1 MNNIS
6 KNRGIVFWI
15 TGLPGSGKT
24 TIAKKLKKPIE
35 KNFGKTILIS
45 GDDLRKIFNFKNYEI
60 KKRFLYAKSYSKLV
74 NFISK
79 QNINVIIATVSLFKE
94 IHVWNKKNIKNYCE
108 IYIQSKTKEIIKNK
122 KKKLYFNVKKNL
134 VGIDIKP
141 DFPIKPNIKI
151 LNNFNKSVN
160 DLSKSIIKKINL
172 LYNEPKNS

>member
-1 MNNIS
+1 M
-6 KNRGIVFWI
+6 
-15 TGLPGSGKT
+15 
-24 TIAKKLKKPIE
+24 
-35 KNFGKTILIS
+35 
-45 GDDLRKIFNFKNYEI
+45 
-60 KKRFLYAKSYSKLV
+60 YAKSYSKLV

-122 KKKLYFNVKKNL
+122 KKKIYFNVKKNL